1 MKSKDEII
9 EGKQYIDRL
18 REEYIQNHIRWQER
32 DELIAENNIE
42 KRDIRGYHGREILE
56 LLQNA
61 DDAYQKSIDIGE
73 KPECA
78 LKIAIY
84 YKDYLLT
91 VTNTGTAFDEAGIR
105 AIVQGNNSPKIGKYI
120 GNKGTGFRSVLNWA
134 EKVRIF
140 SGNYKIEFSQEI
152 ADSVLQKIS
161 KEPQIKKQFEKQ
173 REKKC
178 SLYIPILA
186 VPINIEDDNKNDATT
201 IEVVLDPDKQ
211 KDDFSVLEQ
220 IENID
225 LRILLFLPNTSQ
237 IDIITEDKHITYK
250 RDIIPGVPEKF
261 SLKKEDHGAD
271 SVELEETFLLFQKK
285 IANAAPEEGI
295 LKDIQFSVAVP
306 EDIDAFRGGNVYSFF
321 PLLDTESPFACVL
334 HASYALG
341 DHRNTINVSQTNKEI
356 IKQQLLFLVEIA
368 DWYVEK
374 SQYDM
379 VYKILVP
386 VNFVDRKWKFTTPF
400 AKFGLED
407 YYLELLSQHKIFC
420 TVNNEP
426 VSIKDHPKMMDGSY
440 PECFVGKNFARLLRP
455 IQDKKVVMLIEN
467 LAKREGLS
475 LYYEENELLLAV
487 NVLSDSWSIS
497 QRIEVFLWWNKKYP
511 HSLPCLLKTQEGR
524 WLTFQEECYLL
535 IGDFDAEEL
544 PSWVKISAL
553 HREYQQELFT
563 KAEET
568 QEVINIR
575 KNDKEPQISRIICQN
590 NLYPTIG
597 FKYRDRSNIISTV
610 NTSVDT
616 YDKAIEFVKWLWKN
630 YGREAQWNPPGRFGA
645 ASFKYNF
652 PCKKNIGMKDSEK
665 LYFGADYGN
674 LLSGKLFDNS
684 YSAFPPLSEFLIGQ
698 EDEEVFREFI
708 SKFGVKKY
716 PVIEVQDVSPL
727 DTYTSIYEEEIR
739 HHGDLGY
746 STNMYCKYRLPYIKN
761 LMDLLMKLSTLEIV
775 EWITKDSMLFAC
787 LCTPFYAMNAAEIS
801 YCGNRQQN
809 FRTYYGRIKNYI
821 LEVFNEVKWIELD
834 GKRYSPRQ
842 ILKGIHS
849 KSNQRFAKLVP
860 IIGTEWLEEIA
871 QKLNVGYESIRD
883 IFERFDLRD
892 NVTELSSEE
901 FYDLMLRLPTI
912 DISHSAE
919 LSKAIY
925 RIVEKT
931 VFTRKFE
938 DSDNKVIFFKEGKL
952 LVKYQGQLQYFPA
965 KYAYLPSAKIINKK
979 TVPIVEKGQRTNNE
993 IFMKIFGCQ
1002 EYNKEYLLDKRS
1014 IVCSAANDEFQK
1026 YFRDFQKYACAYAEY
1041 NDNIQQYGKRL
1052 KIVLVD
1058 KISVWENGNYVS
1070 IDDEYMYIRDKVTSW
1085 YITVFGSTFDIYA
1098 VSEIIENIYTNI
1110 ANTSGFEAGKLGELF
1125 RATKR
1130 SSREFLIKKEFGSLD
1145 VIEDAC
1151 YQSEIRNNFVKA
1163 LRTISHE
1170 KEIDETEIDNI
1181 DFENFNS
1188 IENAP
1193 YIIDILKKWHTDIQQ
1208 FKEAGFV
1215 YGIDLTSYYIREL
1228 RHFLQREERQYKD
1241 FKFTC
1246 AKSDVGMQDSFVD
1259 EVRRFIRFEIPKVVN
1274 SVYFNFEEN
1283 VVAEFGEWR
1292 KGGEVLSAD
1301 DAYAKNYEKMNP
1313 ERLYEDEITN
1323 NSKAQGMIYFGR
1335 VDEFCKW
1342 MKACENREQENRKE
1356 KEDDA
1361 PYLRYR
1367 NIVPQI
1373 CEIVY
1378 SRNSYDARNV
1388 NDAREGSGHVHT
1400 GTYTQTA
1407 AERRSKNQKTFGNK
1421 GELMVYNLLCRRV
1434 GKEKVFPRSEAFVE
1448 LGIIKPGQATSGEY
1462 DISYID
1468 ENGTEYYVEVK
1479 TSDGNFFI
1487 ISPGELRYAEE
1498 NSDRYKLFLVYDVDA
1513 KQPSCVELPKKFWDD
1528 PKFKKKEIVER
1539 IEFQF

>member
-18 REEYIQNHIRWQER
+18 RDEYIQNHIRWQER

-73 KPECA
+73 KPECE
-78 LKIAIY
+78 LKVVIY

-140 SGNYKIEFSQEI
+140 SGNYKIEFSKEI

-161 KEPQIKKQFEKQ
+161 NEPQIKKQFEKQ

-211 KDDFSVLEQ
+211 KDDFSVSEQ

-237 IDIITEDKHITYK
+237 IDIIADDKHITYK
-250 RDIIPGVPEKF
+250 RDIILGVPKKF
-261 SLKKEDHGAD
+261 SLKKEDHSAD
-271 SVELEETFLLFQKK
+271 SVEIEETFWLFQKK
-285 IANAAPEEGI
+285 IADAALEEGV
-295 LKDIQFSVAVP
+295 LKDIQLSVAVP
-306 EDIDAFRGGNVYSFF
+306 EDIDAFRGENVYSFF

-341 DHRNTINVSQTNKEI
+341 DHRNTINISQTNKEI
-356 IKQQLLFLVEIA
+356 IEQQLLFLVEIA

-374 SQYDM
+374 GQYDM

-386 VNFVDRKWKFTTPF
+386 VNFVDRTWKFTTPF

-407 YYLELLSQHKIFC
+407 YYLDLLSQQKIFC

-426 VSIKDHPKMMDGSY
+426 VSIKDHPKMISGGY
-440 PECFVGKNFARLLRP
+440 PEWFVGENFARLLRP
-455 IQDKKVVMLIEN
+455 IQDKKTVMLIEA

-487 NVLSDSWSIS
+487 NGLSDSWSIS
-497 QRIEVFLWWNKKYP
+497 QQIEVFLWWNKNYTF
-511 HSLPCLLKTQEGR
+511 SLPYLLKTQEGR
-524 WLTFQEECYLL
+524 WLTFREECYLL
-535 IGDFDAEEL
+535 IGDIDAEEV
-544 PSWVKISAL
+544 PAWVKIPTL
-553 HREYQQELFT
+553 NRDYQQELFA

-568 QEVINIR
+568 QEVINVR
-575 KNDKEPQISRIICQN
+575 KRDKEPQISRIICQN
-590 NLYPTIG
+590 NLYPAIE
-597 FKYRDRSNIISTV
+597 FKYRDRSNIVSTV
-610 NTSVDT
+610 NSSVDT
-616 YDKAIEFVKWLWKN
+616 YDKAIEFVKWLWRN
-630 YGREAQWNPPGRFGA
+630 YGSEAQWNPPGRSGA

-652 PCKKNIGMKDSEK
+652 PCRKNSSMKDSEK
-665 LYFGADYGN
+665 LYFGIDYGN
-674 LLSGKLFDNS
+674 LLAGKLFDDS
-684 YSAFPPLSEFLIGQ
+684 YDAFPPLSEFGIDQ
-698 EDEEVFREFI
+698 KDEEVFREFI

-716 PVIEVQDVSPL
+716 PVIEVQEVSPL
-727 DTYTSIYEEEIR
+727 DTYTSVYEEEIW
-739 HHGDLGY
+739 HHGNLGY
-746 STNMYCKYRLPYIKN
+746 STIMYCRYRLPYIKN
-761 LMDLLMKLSTLEIV
+761 LTDLLMKLSTLEVV
-775 EWITKDSMLFAC
+775 EWTVKDSMLFAY
-787 LCTPFYAMNAAEIS
+787 LCTPFYARDAEIS
-801 YCGNRQQN
+801 YCGNRQHN
-809 FRTYYGRIKNYI
+809 YRTYYGKVKNYI

-842 ILKGIHS
+842 ILKGTHS
-849 KSNQRFAKLVP
+849 KSNQRFAGLVP
-860 IIGTEWLEEIA
+860 IIDTERLEEIA

-901 FYDLMLRLPTI
+901 FYGLMLQLPTI
-912 DISHSAE
+912 EISHSAE

-925 RIVEKT
+925 RIVEKPA
-931 VFTRKFE
+931 FTRKFE
-938 DSDNKVIFFKEGKL
+938 DSDNKVSFFKEGKM
-952 LVKYQGQLQYFPA
+952 LVKHQGHLQYVSA
-965 KYAYLPSAKIINKK
+965 KDAYLPSAKIINKK
-979 TVPIVEKGQRTNNE
+979 AVPIVEKGQRTNNE
-993 IFMKIFGCQ
+993 IFVKIFGCQ
-1002 EYNKEYLLDKRS
+1002 EYNKEYSVDERS
-1014 IVCSAANDEFQK
+1014 IVRSAADDEFQK
-1026 YFRDFQKYACAYAEY
+1026 YFQDFQKYACAYGEN
-1041 NDNIQQYGKRL
+1041 NDNIQKYGKRL
-1052 KIVLVD
+1052 KIVLVE
-1058 KISVWENGNYVS
+1058 KISILENGNSVP
-1070 IDDEYMYIRDKVTSW
+1070 IDDEYMYIRDRTTCW

-1098 VSEIIENIYTNI
+1098 TSEIIENIYTNI

-1125 RATKR
+1125 RATER
-1130 SSREFLIKKEFGSLD
+1130 NSREFLIKKEFGSLD
-1145 VIEDAC
+1145 VIEDTC

-1163 LRTISHE
+1163 LRTISLQ
-1170 KEIDETEIDNI
+1170 KEIDETEINNI
-1181 DFENFNS
+1181 DFENFDS
-1188 IENAP
+1188 IKNAQ
-1193 YIIDILKKWHTDIQQ
+1193 YIINILKKWHTDIEQ

-1215 YGIDLTSYYIREL
+1215 YGIDMTSYYRREL
-1228 RHFLQREERQYKD
+1228 RYFLQREERRYKD

-1246 AKSDVGMQDSFVD
+1246 AKFDVNQQDGFVD
-1259 EVRRFIRFEIPKVVN
+1259 ELRRFIRFEISEVAN
-1274 SVYFNFEEN
+1274 SVYFDFEEK

-1292 KGGEVLSAD
+1292 KEGEVLSAEN
-1301 DAYAKNYEKMNP
+1301 AYAENYEKMNP
-1313 ERLYEDEITN
+1313 EKLYEDEVANDT
-1323 NSKAQGMIYFGR
+1323 KAQIMIYFSR
-1335 VDEFCKW
+1335 VDEFHKW
-1342 MKACENREQENRKE
+1342 MEAHEKREQGNRKD

-1361 PYLRYR
+1361 PYSRYR
-1367 NIVPQI
+1367 DIVPKI
-1373 CEIVY
+1373 GEITY
-1378 SRNSYDARNV
+1378 SRNTDAVARSNDTGKRNGYIH
-1388 NDAREGSGHVHT
+1388 AGA
-1400 GTYTQTA
+1400 YTQTI
-1407 AERRSKNQKTFGNK
+1407 AERRSRNQKIFGNK
-1421 GELMVYNLLCRRV
+1421 GELMVYNLLCGRV

-1448 LGIIKPGQATSGEY
+1448 LGIIKPGQAISGEY

-1479 TSDGNFFI
+1479 TGDGNSFI

-1498 NSDRYKLFLVYDVDA
+1498 NAERYKLFLVYDVDA
-1513 KQPSCVELPKKFWDD
+1513 EQPNCVELPEKFWEDSR
-1528 PKFKKKEIVER
+1528 FKKRVIVER
-1539 IEFQF
+1539 IEFHF